1 MRHNN
6 IKQKGHRNM
15 DMYYVTVRNN
25 ITRDVK
31 TWTLDVSDLVT
42 NVTQHFKDDLAESLV
57 DFDILMIER
66 KF

>member
-1 MRHNN
+1 
-6 IKQKGHRNM
+6 M

-42 NVTQHFKDDLAESLV
+42 NVTQHFKDDLAES
-57 DFDILMIER
+57 
-66 KF
+66 

>member
-1 MRHNN
+1 
-6 IKQKGHRNM
+6 M
-15 DMYYVTVRNN
+15 DMYYETVRNN